1 MSQLNRDGERRIITP
16 YDRVETGRR
25 NLLVAMAARNR
36 LRDSSKLRAPQE
48 YVAVQRRR
56 RAIGA
61 DVKDSETFIRV
72 ENCSKVFGRRAQQA
86 LEMRR
91 SGETKAEVERE
102 TGATI
107 GVFDANLDV
116 KRGEIF
122 VVIGLSG
129 SGKSTLLRLI
139 NRLIEPTEG
148 QIYLGDEDISKMSTK
163 QLRELR
169 RRKFGMVFQHFGL
182 LPNRSVLGNAAFGL
196 EIQNVPFSER
206 RKAGEEALEMVGL
219 HGQGRKM
226 PAELSGGMQQRVGLA
241 RALATKQEIL
251 LMDEPFSALDP
262 LIRRDMQNL
271 FLDIQG
277 EVQRTVIFVTHDLD
291 EALRL
296 GHRVAIMKDG
306 EIVQLG
312 TPENILREPA
322 NEYVVRFVEDVDY
335 AKVRTAESVMVNAG
349 DVAYPHE
356 GPTVVLRRMSQAGL
370 SHIFVVDD
378 ERRLQGLAEAEEVA
392 RLAERDERK
401 LTAAIDAGTPRV
413 ERNTPLREIL
423 PLFVERDDVPVAV
436 VGENDHLDGVIVRG
450 SLIAGLTT
458 STELNGE
465 GGEDYSGIGRDET
478 SRETSQVGREP
489 GGGS

>member
-1 MSQLNRDGERRIITP
+1 
-16 YDRVETGRR
+16 
-25 NLLVAMAARNR
+25 
-36 LRDSSKLRAPQE
+36 
-48 YVAVQRRR
+48 
-56 RAIGA
+56 
-61 DVKDSETFIRV
+61 
-72 ENCSKVFGRRAQQA
+72 
-86 LEMRR
+86 MRR
-91 SGETKAEVERE
+91 SGRSKAEVERD

-116 KRGEIF
+116 RRGEIF

-148 QIYLGDEDISKMSTK
+148 QIYVDGDHVSEMPIK

-169 RRKFGMVFQHFGL
+169 RRKMGMVFQHFGL

-196 EIQNVPFSER
+196 EVQGAPFSER
-206 RKAGEEALEMVGL
+206 RRAGEEALEMVGL
-219 HGQGRKM
+219 HGQGNKM
-226 PAELSGGMQQRVGLA
+226 PTELSGGMQQRVGLA

-277 EVQRTVIFVTHDLD
+277 EVQRTVVFVTHDLD

-322 NEYVVRFVEDVDY
+322 DEYVERFVEDVDY
-335 AKVRTAESVMVNAG
+335 TKVRTAESVMVEVKE
-349 DVAYPHE
+349 VAYTNE
-356 GPTVVLRRMSQAGL
+356 GPTVVLRRMRRAGL
-370 SHIFVVDD
+370 SHIFVVDE
-378 ERRLQGLAEAEEVA
+378 ERRLQGLADVEEVS
-392 RLAERDERK
+392 RLAERNEQELR
-401 LTAAIDAGTPRV
+401 AAVGTTTPSV
-413 ERNTPLREIL
+413 ERGTWLREIL
-423 PLFVERDDVPVAV
+423 PLFIERDVPVAV
-436 VGENDHLDGVIVRG
+436 VREDKRLEGVIVRG

-458 STELNGE
+458 SAELSN
-465 GGEDYSGIGRDET
+465 GGEITFDDGRPVGATLRGSGAGRTTGE
-478 SRETSQVGREP
+478 EG
-489 GGGS
+489 